1 MNTLET
7 IFSRR
12 SIRHYQNE
20 GISPSELDTLLR
32 AGMAAPSAGNQQV
45 WHFVV
50 IDDRRILDKIPEI
63 HPYSEMLKEAPMAI
77 MVCAD
82 VSAETKIGY
91 WIQDCAAA
99 TQNILLAAEA
109 LGLGACWLGLHPREE
124 RKAAVSQLL
133 NIPAG
138 ISPLSLIAIGK
149 KGEVKPPAG
158 RYLKSH
164 IHKNGW

>member
-1 MNTLET
+1 
-7 IFSRR
+7 
-12 SIRHYQNE
+12 
-20 GISPSELDTLLR
+20 
-32 AGMAAPSAGNQQV
+32 
-45 WHFVV
+45 
-50 IDDRRILDKIPEI
+50 
-63 HPYSEMLKEAPMAI
+63 MAI

-82 VSAETKIGY
+82 QSAETKTGY

-124 RKAAVSQLL
+124 RKEAISRLL
-133 NIPAG
+133 NLPVS

-149 KGEVKPPAG
+149 KGETKPPAK
-158 RYLKSH
+158 RYLESH